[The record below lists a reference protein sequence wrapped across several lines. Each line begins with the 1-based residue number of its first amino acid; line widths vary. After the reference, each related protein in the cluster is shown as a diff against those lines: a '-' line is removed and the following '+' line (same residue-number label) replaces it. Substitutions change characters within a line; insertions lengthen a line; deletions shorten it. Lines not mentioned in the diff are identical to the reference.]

1 MNTNHFSV
9 LTAATAAAL
18 LGLGCQ
24 GAPDADPAKE
34 ANKKAFEAASTEL
47 KKPAGLIA
55 AFLPYLDPPDMS
67 DKYTPRRSNDREKA
81 SAYAADEIRHAAN
94 SARQTLQRSETEATK
109 PLVAAL
115 GATSAACADTKDQ
128 AAFDKCKASVKA
140 LSEAIEK
147 TEAAS
152 GAAGSPVKLPRFTP
166 DAVTDDAKKSL
177 ATFLKARGPGA
188 AEKTYIEKR
197 ADPKIAVSE
206 LISACQAAVDEADA
220 TARVYE
226 KGEEPLQV
234 ISALHKMSVESQCGN
249 LNAAD
254 ASRKD
259 LETCKKKPKT
269 PECPT
274 ICGKAKAIIEKG
286 IPAAAVAP
294 LEAEYTEICDKK

>member
-34 ANKKAFEAASTEL
+34 ANKKAFEAASAEL

-55 AFLPYLDPPDMS
+55 AFLPYLDPPDTG
-67 DKYTPRRSNDREKA
+67 DKYAPRRSNDREKA

-94 SARQTLQRSETEATK
+94 SARQTLQRTETEATK

-128 AAFDKCKASVKA
+128 AGFDKCKASVKA

-166 DAVTDDAKKSL
+166 DAVTDEAKKSL

-197 ADPKIAVSE
+197 ADPRIAVSE

-220 TARVYE
+220 TARVFE

-259 LETCKKKPKT
+259 LEVCKKKPKN
-269 PECPT
+269 PDCPT
-274 ICGKAKAIIEKG
+274 ICGKAKALIEKG

-294 LEAEYTEICDKK
+294 IEAEHTEICDKK